1 MRTNDE
7 AICLAVLFFCFLFFL
22 PRHTNIITDKR
33 FTVIFLM
40 NVLPDVYIC
49 SHRKKI
55 SLLLPDGAVKCTH
68 NAQRMQT
75 EINKSGTMAK
85 MRI

>member
-1 MRTNDE
+1 
-7 AICLAVLFFCFLFFL
+7 
-22 PRHTNIITDKR
+22 
-33 FTVIFLM
+33 M

-55 SLLLPDGAVKCTH
+55 SPLLPDGAVKCTH

-75 EINKSGTMAK
+75 EINKSGTIAK

>member
-7 AICLAVLFFCFLFFL
+7 AICLAVLFFCFCFL
-22 PRHTNIITDKR
+22 PRHTNIMTDKR

-55 SLLLPDGAVKCTH
+55 SPLLPDGAVKCTH

-75 EINKSGTMAK
+75 EINKSGTIVK
-85 MRI
+85 KRI

>member
-1 MRTNDE
+1 
-7 AICLAVLFFCFLFFL
+7 
-22 PRHTNIITDKR
+22 
-33 FTVIFLM
+33 M

-55 SLLLPDGAVKCTH
+55 SLLLPDRAVKCTH

-75 EINKSGTMAK
+75 EINKSGTIAK